1 MYQALS
7 RLGVPTELVIYPG
20 ETHGISRPSFQ
31 RDRLQRYLDWYR
43 RWLANPETAADRK
56 ETR

>member
-20 ETHGISRPSFQ
+20 ETHGISRPSFK
-31 RDRLQRYLDWYR
+31 RDVLQRYLDWYQI
-43 RWLANPETAADRK
+43 WLEKPADATDR
-56 ETR
+56 EEIR